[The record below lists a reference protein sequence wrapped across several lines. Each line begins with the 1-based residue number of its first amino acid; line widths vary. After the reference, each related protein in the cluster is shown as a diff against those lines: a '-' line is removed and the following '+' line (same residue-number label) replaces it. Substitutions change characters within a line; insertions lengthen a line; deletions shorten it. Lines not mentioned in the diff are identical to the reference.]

1 MPTAG
6 TLSLVDLARYPPLG
20 RHLVEAH
27 LETLRA
33 LPLIFVALLLRQ
45 ASAYDWQFPAERAE
59 LDAQLKLL
67 AGARD
72 ARMQAA
78 LDQFGALPLSP
89 ELLHSHWAAEPEHF
103 IERLTAYLWTVH
115 AMDAF
120 RAAAQAYGGLTVSPS
135 AKSPVPR
142 LCLVLLG
149 AGAFAT
155 GVPTPQVKLLERL
168 RPFGTTFAQVDT
180 TDALSQAFQAV
191 RERAKQNPGP
201 YRHWYVEGGK
211 PLPPSAPRAE
221 LATVSYEALLPL
233 RQALLA
239 KVHTARVSG
248 TVGPEDLRSM
258 LAEMK
263 PADFAPRTGAPGQA
277 DPVLERFQ
285 LEVLTEGS
293 GTQIFSTTFVQWTAR
308 ELLRRARPDT
318 LLVRYGLR
326 QKERPMDDLLLASS
340 GPEALDPRGSL
351 IDADMGAFYTWI
363 NLQRLPGAETNR
375 FVVCVEGGQ
384 QAFAFGPG
392 MAHGAQSKEPCTLA
406 QILRWL
412 G

>member
-1 MPTAG
+1 MQVAS
-6 TLSLVDLARYPPLG
+6 TLSPGDLARYPPLG

-27 LETLRA
+27 LSTLRS

-67 AGARD
+67 SGTRD
-72 ARMQAA
+72 ARLEAA
-78 LDQFGALPLSP
+78 LNQFGALPLSP
-89 ELLHSHWAAEPEHF
+89 ELLQSPWAAEPEHF

-120 RAAAQAYGGLTVSPS
+120 RNAAQAYGSLAASP
-135 AKSPVPR
+135 AVESPLPR

-149 AGAFAT
+149 AGAFAA
-155 GVPTPQVKLLERL
+155 GLPAPRLHLLERL
-168 RPFGTTFAQVDT
+168 RPHGTTFAQVDT
-180 TDALSQAFQAV
+180 ADALNHAFNAV
-191 RERAKQNPGP
+191 LERAKQHPGP
-201 YRHWYVEGGK
+201 YRHWYVEGGA
-211 PLPPSAPRAE
+211 PLPPFDHRAE
-221 LATVSYEALLPL
+221 LATVSYQALLPL

-239 KVHTARVSG
+239 KVHTARISG

-263 PADFAPRTGAPGQA
+263 PADFARPTGAPGQA

-308 ELLRRARPDT
+308 ERLRRARPDT

-326 QKERPMDDLLLASS
+326 QQERPMDDLLLASNR
-340 GPEALDPRGSL
+340 PEALDPRGSL

-375 FVVCVEGGQ
+375 FVVCVEGGH

-392 MAHGAQSKEPCTLA
+392 MAHGAQSKEPCTLG
-406 QILRWL
+406 QILHWL